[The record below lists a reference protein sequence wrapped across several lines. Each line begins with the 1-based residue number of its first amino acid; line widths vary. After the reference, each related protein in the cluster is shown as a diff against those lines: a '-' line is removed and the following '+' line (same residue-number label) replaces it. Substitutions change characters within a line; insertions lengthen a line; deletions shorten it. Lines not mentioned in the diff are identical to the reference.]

1 MAFET
6 FTEFFTVPFALFLFP
21 IEVLPLSFTE
31 SYQTQHIIHDQY
43 WTSLIKLI
51 IFVKKRRFT
60 VLRIFLA
67 FFVIPL
73 IESDQWPTALGNLSF
88 YRLFFFGRFFHLPPS
103 HRDGTAIKAGR
114 IKAPMRGVY
123 LCMSSFVCWRF
134 LFVYFASSLV
144 CVCVCV
150 CVWTPFCPRR
160 CRWRTFMAV
169 GVATKAG
176 ATPLCRRACD
186 CTPPPFPYWYRS
198 LIVRHR
204 IKKHPDTVGTT
215 ARPAK
220 FFLLRH
226 EPRRSTTLDSRIRLQ
241 LSNQKDEL
249 DSWTFF
255 STLITRSF
263 TGNRG

>member
-1 MAFET
+1 MIN
-6 FTEFFTVPFALFLFP
+6 
-21 IEVLPLSFTE
+21 IERAWSSLLS
-31 SYQTQHIIHDQY
+31 S
-43 WTSLIKLI
+43 S
-51 IFVKKRRFT
+51 KKRRFT

-150 CVWTPFCPRR
+150 CVCVDAVLSASVPVTHIHGGRRRNKGRRDAIMQKSVRLHAAAIPILIPLINRPAPHQKAPRHGR
-160 CRWRTFMAV
+160 NN
-169 GVATKAG
+169 G
-176 ATPLCRRACD
+176 APRKVL
-186 CTPPPFPYWYRS
+186 PPPPRASSINDFGFANSPPTIEPEGRAWFLNFFFY
-198 LIVRHR
+198 LDHEIIHR
-204 IKKHPDTVGTT
+204 KQGLED
-215 ARPAK
+215 
-220 FFLLRH
+220 FC
-226 EPRRSTTLDSRIRLQ
+226 
-241 LSNQKDEL
+241 
-249 DSWTFF
+249 
-255 STLITRSF
+255 
-263 TGNRG
+263 